1 MSKSEFH
8 IPHSTFN
15 IEFFAPQKTLGGYCG
30 GVPPLPIPN
39 REVKPACAD
48 GTAMQCGRVGGCLLL
63 LGSSRSNDFGDLFFC
78 SVLLLVYIILLILLS
93 NQNDKTMDK
102 QSRYRELLSQ
112 IEVFANA
119 DDNPISVLSN
129 CAAVMKVAFPKEFFW
144 VGFYIVDGDELI
156 LGPFQGTPA
165 CTRIKFGRGVCGTAW
180 KEARSLVVEDVEAFP
195 GHIAC
200 SSLSRSEIVVPL
212 FSDGVVVGEIDIDST
227 ELSTFDDIDREYLEQ
242 AAEIIAPFMA
252 KLSKTTNNHCTDDRL
267 QR

>member
-1 MSKSEFH
+1 
-8 IPHSTFN
+8 
-15 IEFFAPQKTLGGYCG
+15 
-30 GVPPLPIPN
+30 
-39 REVKPACAD
+39 
-48 GTAMQCGRVGGCLLL
+48 
-63 LGSSRSNDFGDLFFC
+63 
-78 SVLLLVYIILLILLS
+78 
-93 NQNDKTMDK
+93 MDK

-129 CAAVMKVAFPKEFFW
+129 CAAVMKVVFQKEYFW

-165 CTRIKFGRGVCGTAW
+165 CTRIKFGRGVCGAAW
-180 KEARSLVVEDVEAFP
+180 KEGRSLVVEDVEEFP

-212 FSDGVVVGEIDIDST
+212 FSDGVVIGEIDIDST
-227 ELSTFDDIDREYLEQ
+227 ELSTFDDVDRENLEK

-252 KLSKTTNNHCTDDRL
+252 KFAKTVSCRM
-267 QR
+267 

>member
-1 MSKSEFH
+1 
-8 IPHSTFN
+8 
-15 IEFFAPQKTLGGYCG
+15 
-30 GVPPLPIPN
+30 
-39 REVKPACAD
+39 
-48 GTAMQCGRVGGCLLL
+48 
-63 LGSSRSNDFGDLFFC
+63 
-78 SVLLLVYIILLILLS
+78 
-93 NQNDKTMDK
+93 MDK
-102 QSRYRELLSQ
+102 QSRYLELLSQ

-129 CAAVMKVAFPKEFFW
+129 YAAVMKVVFQKEYFW

-180 KEARSLVVEDVEAFP
+180 KEGRSLVVEDVEAFP

-212 FSDGVVVGEIDIDST
+212 FSEGVVIGEIDIDST
-227 ELSTFDDIDREYLEQ
+227 ELSTFDDVDREYLEK

-252 KLSKTTNNHCTDDRL
+252 KFAKTVSCRM
-267 QR
+267 